1 MLSKQLGPALSTGK
15 RMRTNSLLTISILSL
30 SLGFG
35 GVVSC
40 SGNEYSD
47 LVAKCKRIRL
57 GETEEQALKELGPP
71 PNGRQKIELGGRQ
84 YYTLNYPAPSLQP
97 TAPSV
102 LIDATTGSVVR
113 VTCSEEYQLLEKR

>member
-1 MLSKQLGPALSTGK
+1 MS
-15 RMRTNSLLTISILSL
+15 TNSLLTIGVLSL

-40 SGNEYSD
+40 SGSEYSD

-57 GETEEQALKELGPP
+57 GEPEEQALKKLGPP
-71 PNGRQKIELGGRQ
+71 PNGRHKIELGGRQ
-84 YYTLNYPAPSLQP
+84 YYTLNYSAPSLQP

-102 LIDATTGSVVR
+102 LIDATSGSVVR
-113 VTCSEEYQLLEKR
+113 VTCNEEYQLFEKR